1 MYHVQGPCQDEK
13 SVCPLN
19 ESWADLEPPAR
30 ACLSV
35 VSCPSSPLSPE
46 SALVNASPHDH
57 ARRHSPMRLPYF
69 GGHIS
74 DSCAGC
80 IHRPTRFA
88 SRLCGCD
95 GTAVAFFLALLHGR
109 QESSREAT
117 REENELMK
125 AKAPKVFAV
134 MCTQRDQVGGR
145 SARGVGITLF
155 SFLFLAIS
163 CPNGSSGPGVLF
175 LYLRWWPS
183 ICRHRSFRVFRVSV
197 FLASIVLRV
206 WPEEAPVLASSK
218 TSDAF
223 QSQGSPEESVR
234 RTRMDRNVKPPEF

>member
-95 GTAVAFFLALLHGR
+95 GTAVAFFFALLHGR

-155 SFLFLAIS
+155 SFLFSRFHVRTAVLGRAYCS
-163 CPNGSSGPGVLF
+163 CIYGGGLLSADTDHSVYFVCPFF
-175 LYLRWWPS
+175 L
-183 ICRHRSFRVFRVSV
+183 HR
-197 FLASIVLRV
+197 
-206 WPEEAPVLASSK
+206 
-218 TSDAF
+218 
-223 QSQGSPEESVR
+223 
-234 RTRMDRNVKPPEF
+234 